1 MKRFLFLQGPISP
14 FFRELAAA
22 LRARGHV
29 THRINLCLGDK
40 LFWRGPGA
48 VDFRGPLAEWPAFV
62 ADFLDQHSITDLV
75 LLGEQRVYHRVA
87 IGAAAARSIAVTA
100 TDFGYVRPDWIIL
113 ERDGHNAMSHF
124 PRQPAEILRLAEGAP
139 PLGQRKRFHDAFARQ
154 ARWDM
159 LFHMSN
165 LLPWPFPHFETHL
178 LNGPIPTYL
187 GTGFRLAVRPL
198 ERHRSKALMARLP
211 ADAPMFLFAMQME
224 MDFSLRAYSPFPDL
238 DTPMRETIASFA
250 AHAPEAAH
258 LVFKT
263 HPLDPGLKWWA
274 LRLAR
279 MARAAGVAER
289 VHFSDGAPLGQM
301 LTRSAG
307 MITVN
312 SSAALYALERGCPV
326 LALGEAVYRVP
337 GLTHE
342 SGRDCFWTHPEPPD
356 PALTDAFLRA
366 ITHHLHVP
374 GGYYDDDG
382 MRTAIAGAAER
393 LEAGTVGLP
402 APMLSRQAT
411 TPDG

>member
-14 FFRELAAA
+14 FFCELAAT

-29 THRINLCLGDK
+29 AHRINLCLGDK

-48 VDFRGPLAEWPAFV
+48 VDFRAPLAEWPGFV
-62 ADFLDQHSITDLV
+62 ADFLDRHAITDLV

-87 IGAAAARSIAVTA
+87 IGAAAARSIPVTA

-124 PRQPAEILRLAEGAP
+124 PRQPADILRLAEGAP
-139 PLGQRKRFHDAFARQ
+139 ALEGRNRFRDGFPRQ
-154 ARWDM
+154 ARWDV
-159 LFHMSN
+159 LFHMAN

-178 LNGPIPTYL
+178 LNGPIATYL

-198 ERHRSKALMARLP
+198 ERRRTNALMARLP
-211 ADAPMFLFAMQME
+211 ADAPFFLFAMQME

-250 AHAPEAAH
+250 AHAPANAH

-274 LRLAR
+274 RRLGR
-279 MARAAGVAER
+279 MARAAGVVGR
-289 VHFSDGAPLGQM
+289 VHFSDGAPLGPM
-301 LTRSAG
+301 LARAAG

-312 SSAALYALERGCPV
+312 STAALVALERGCPV

-337 GLTHE
+337 GLSHE
-342 SGRDCFWTHPEPPD
+342 NGRDSFWTRPEAPD
-356 PALTDAFLRA
+356 RVLAEAFLRA
-366 ITHHLHVP
+366 LTHHLHVP
-374 GGYYDDDG
+374 GGYYDDEA
-382 MRTAIAGAAER
+382 RKSAIAGAVER
-393 LEAGTVGLP
+393 LENGTVGLP
-402 APMLSRQAT
+402 APAGAAS
-411 TPDG
+411 GG